1 MDKYSRNGKILITV
15 LGGWFGLH
23 HYLNKNYKMGVL
35 YTFTFGGF
43 YIGWII
49 DIVKVLKDKTIS
61 EDVQMK
67 EETPIKNEVN
77 NNSIND
83 NVTINNEVPVIDLS
97 AEYQKVKTLD
107 MPKDYVTIDVET
119 TGLDFNN
126 DRIIEISAIKYIN
139 NSEVDSFSY
148 LVNPN
153 MKLSETI
160 IRITG
165 ITNEDLIDKPTIDEV
180 LPKFIH
186 FIEDYTL
193 VAHNASYDFKM
204 ITAECNR
211 CHLDVIK
218 NKVADTLVFAK
229 RYYSKKKVEN
239 YKLETFKKYFNLD
252 YQSHRALADCYTCAY
267 LYQQC
272 LEKYK
277 ESMPQLNDDEI
288 KVLEIVKDILQK
300 NNLDTSALRGFLL
313 SSNVLSISIFYSI
326 FIYKCRGKLK
336 YILFDSSITEE
347 SYDFSNFEL
356 AAPSKSENSNF
367 RILYSDVNELY
378 ELEKIIVDEYLK
390 TKNSADYYIREVSS
404 GKRNFDD
411 YLLTGYKI

>member
-1 MDKYSRNGKILITV
+1 MDKYSRKSKILITV

-35 YTFTFGGF
+35 YTFTFGCF

-49 DIVKVLKDKTIS
+49 DIVKVLKDKTTS

-193 VAHNASYDFKM
+193 VAHNASYDFK
-204 ITAECNR
+204 N
-211 CHLDVIK
+211 D
-218 NKVADTLVFAK
+218 
-229 RYYSKKKVEN
+229 YS
-239 YKLETFKKYFNLD
+239 
-252 YQSHRALADCYTCAY
+252 
-267 LYQQC
+267 
-272 LEKYK
+272 
-277 ESMPQLNDDEI
+277 
-288 KVLEIVKDILQK
+288 
-300 NNLDTSALRGFLL
+300 
-313 SSNVLSISIFYSI
+313 
-326 FIYKCRGKLK
+326 
-336 YILFDSSITEE
+336 
-347 SYDFSNFEL
+347 
-356 AAPSKSENSNF
+356 
-367 RILYSDVNELY
+367 
-378 ELEKIIVDEYLK
+378 
-390 TKNSADYYIREVSS
+390 
-404 GKRNFDD
+404 
-411 YLLTGYKI
+411 

>member
-35 YTFTFGGF
+35 YTFTFGCF

-49 DIVKVLKDKTIS
+49 DIVKVLKDKTTS

-107 MPKDYVTIDVET
+107 MPKDYVTID
-119 TGLDFNN
+119 
-126 DRIIEISAIKYIN
+126 KYIN

-180 LPKFIH
+180 LPKFIN

-211 CHLDVIK
+211 SRLDVIK

-229 RYYSKKKVEN
+229 RYYSKKEVEN

-277 ESMPQLNDDEI
+277 ESMPQLNDDEV
-288 KVLEIVKDILQK
+288 KALEIVKDILQK

-326 FIYKCRGKLK
+326 FKIKCRGKLK

-390 TKNSADYYIREVSS
+390 TKNSADYYIKEVSS

>member
-1 MDKYSRNGKILITV
+1 MDKYSRKSKILITV

-35 YTFTFGGF
+35 YTFTCGGF

-49 DIVKVLKDKTIS
+49 DIVKVLKDKTTS
-61 EDVQMK
+61 EDTQVK
-67 EETPIKNEVN
+67 EETPIKNEAN
-77 NNSIND
+77 NNFIND
-83 NVTINNEVPVIDLS
+83 NITINNDVSVIDLS

-126 DRIIEISAIKYIN
+126 DRIIEISAVKYVN
-139 NSEVDSFSY
+139 NCEVDSFSY
-148 LVNPN
+148 LVNPD
-153 MKLSETI
+153 MKLSRTI

-211 CHLDVIK
+211 SRLDVIK
-218 NKVADTLVFAK
+218 NKIADTLVFAK
-229 RYYSKKKVEN
+229 RYYPKKEVEN

-277 ESMPQLNDDEI
+277 ESMPQLNDDEV
-288 KVLEIVKDILQK
+288 KALEIVKDILQK

-313 SSNVLSISIFYSI
+313 SSNVLSISIFYNI
-326 FIYKCRGKLK
+326 FKIKCRGKLK

-356 AAPSKSENSNF
+356 ATPSKSENSNF

-390 TKNSADYYIREVSS
+390 TKNSVDYYISEVSS

>member
-1 MDKYSRNGKILITV
+1 MDKYSRKSKILITV

-35 YTFTFGGF
+35 YTFTFGCF

-49 DIVKVLKDKTIS
+49 DIVKVLKDKTTS

-180 LPKFIH
+180 LPKFIN

-211 CHLDVIK
+211 SRLDVIK

-229 RYYSKKKVEN
+229 RYYSKKEVR
-239 YKLETFKKYFNLD
+239 KLQTKRHLKNNFNLVL
-252 YQSHRALADCYTCAY
+252 YNTHRALADCYTCAY

-272 LEKYK
+272 LEK
-277 ESMPQLNDDEI
+277 I
-288 KVLEIVKDILQK
+288 
-300 NNLDTSALRGFLL
+300 
-313 SSNVLSISIFYSI
+313 
-326 FIYKCRGKLK
+326 
-336 YILFDSSITEE
+336 
-347 SYDFSNFEL
+347 
-356 AAPSKSENSNF
+356 
-367 RILYSDVNELY
+367 
-378 ELEKIIVDEYLK
+378 
-390 TKNSADYYIREVSS
+390 
-404 GKRNFDD
+404 
-411 YLLTGYKI
+411 

>member
-43 YIGWII
+43 YIGLII

-229 RYYSKKKVEN
+229 RYYSKKEVEN

-277 ESMPQLNDDEI
+277 ESMPQLNDDEV

-326 FIYKCRGKLK
+326 IKIKCRGKLK

>member
-35 YTFTFGGF
+35 YTFTFGCF

-49 DIVKVLKDKTIS
+49 DIVKVLKDKTTS

-165 ITNEDLIDKPTIDEV
+165 ITNEDLIDKTTIDEV

-211 CHLDVIK
+211 CHLEVIK
-218 NKVADTLVFAK
+218 NKIADTLVFAK
-229 RYYSKKKVEN
+229 RYYSKKEVEN

-277 ESMPQLNDDEI
+277 ESMPQLNDDEV
-288 KVLEIVKDILQK
+288 KALEIVKGILQK

-313 SSNVLSISIFYSI
+313 SFNVLSISIFHSI
-326 FIYKCRGKLK
+326 FKIKCRGKLK
-336 YILFDSSITEE
+336 YILFDSNITEE

-367 RILYSDVNELY
+367 RILYNDVNELY

-390 TKNSADYYIREVSS
+390 TKNSVDYYISDVSS

>member
-1 MDKYSRNGKILITV
+1 MGKYSRKSKILITV
-15 LGGWFGLH
+15 FGGWFGLH
-23 HYLNKNYKMGVL
+23 HYLSKNYKKGVL
-35 YTFTFGGF
+35 YTLTCGGF

-49 DIVKVLKDKTIS
+49 DIVKVLKDKTTS

-83 NVTINNEVPVIDLS
+83 NVTINNEVPIIDLS

-139 NSEVDSFSY
+139 NSEFDSFSY

-186 FIEDYTL
+186 FI
-193 VAHNASYDFKM
+193 
-204 ITAECNR
+204 
-211 CHLDVIK
+211 
-218 NKVADTLVFAK
+218 
-229 RYYSKKKVEN
+229 
-239 YKLETFKKYFNLD
+239 
-252 YQSHRALADCYTCAY
+252 
-267 LYQQC
+267 
-272 LEKYK
+272 
-277 ESMPQLNDDEI
+277 
-288 KVLEIVKDILQK
+288 
-300 NNLDTSALRGFLL
+300 
-313 SSNVLSISIFYSI
+313 
-326 FIYKCRGKLK
+326 
-336 YILFDSSITEE
+336 
-347 SYDFSNFEL
+347 
-356 AAPSKSENSNF
+356 
-367 RILYSDVNELY
+367 
-378 ELEKIIVDEYLK
+378 
-390 TKNSADYYIREVSS
+390 
-404 GKRNFDD
+404 
-411 YLLTGYKI
+411 